1 MASRGGLVGGGRQK
15 NIGCKGVVVK
25 RNLSSFAVTV
35 YVVTKW
41 ATASKTSP
49 NWRCFKLHHSYCNS
63 FNLSNIGIFFRELN
77 SKGLIS
83 RFIDNVNIRRRI
95 SLSLFKLEHFLN
107 NSTPRTVCLHWTK
120 WVSWDNRAEVF
131 KNAKSLFKWRF
142 RRRRRCGIL
151 YLKLPNQ
158 SMRECCWSWPKK
170 GLTFFLIKTLSCF
183 DCIIRFWETAYLS
196 LP

>member
-1 MASRGGLVGGGRQK
+1 MPKNMASRGGLVGGGGGGRQK

-95 SLSLFKLEHFLN
+95 SLSLFKLEHF
-107 NSTPRTVCLHWTK
+107 S
-120 WVSWDNRAEVF
+120 
-131 KNAKSLFKWRF
+131 
-142 RRRRRCGIL
+142 
-151 YLKLPNQ
+151 
-158 SMRECCWSWPKK
+158 
-170 GLTFFLIKTLSCF
+170 
-183 DCIIRFWETAYLS
+183 
-196 LP
+196 